1 MSIEKTPGCAELYR
15 IVAQN
20 GDSLPLMQR
29 FAAARQAEMKLALA
43 FYGFFRAE
51 ALTEPQRAVL
61 GRYVQAHDAEAALAL
76 IELGQIDALERLFTL
91 GWLTPPMLDG
101 LLRTALARR
110 QTEILIW
117 LLHLKDT
124 LGGYSDRDFSFR
136 EEP

>member
-1 MSIEKTPGCAELYR
+1 MSTEKTPGCAALYR

-20 GDSLPLMQR
+20 GESLPLMQR

-43 FYGFFRAE
+43 LYGYFRAE
-51 ALTEPQRAVL
+51 ALAGLQRAVL
-61 GRYVQAHDAEAALAL
+61 GRYVQAHSTEAALTL
-76 IELGQIDALERLFTL
+76 IELGQIDALERLYTL

-110 QTEILIW
+110 QTEILVW
-117 LLHLKDT
+117 LLQLKDT
-124 LGGYSDRDFSFR
+124 LCGYPDRDFSFR